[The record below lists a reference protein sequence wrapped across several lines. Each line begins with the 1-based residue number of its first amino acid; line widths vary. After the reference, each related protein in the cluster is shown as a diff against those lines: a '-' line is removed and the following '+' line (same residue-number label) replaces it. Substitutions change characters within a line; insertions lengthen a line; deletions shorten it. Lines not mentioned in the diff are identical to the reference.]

1 MLQIKYYKSKDIFFA
16 GVALNTLEID
26 PPCFKSNGKN
36 LVPSCNHEE
45 LMCGRATP
53 TQSRAGCVLLYMI
66 IQTNAR
72 KSIYT
77 MSTVTKAYKLFP

>member
-1 MLQIKYYKSKDIFFA
+1 MFQIKYYKSKRYIHHVSN
-16 GVALNTLEID
+16 VALNTHEID
-26 PPCFKSNGKN
+26 PLCFKSNGKN

-72 KSIYT
+72 KVYT
-77 MSTVTKAYKLFP
+77 QCQQ